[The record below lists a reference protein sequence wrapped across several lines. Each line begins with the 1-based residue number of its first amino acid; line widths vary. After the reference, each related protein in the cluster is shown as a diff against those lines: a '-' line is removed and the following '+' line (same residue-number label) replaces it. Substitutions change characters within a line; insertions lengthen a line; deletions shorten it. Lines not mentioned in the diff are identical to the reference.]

1 VARQLHYSLQKIFI
15 IQNNN
20 GNIMNLFPIIY
31 TSLLI
36 FSIFIVFTILVS
48 YILYKVKNN
57 NSGVQNADS
66 SFVLRR
72 PVTPATA
79 TSKIIYQRSTSSNHS
94 IRNRYNDESFRRPAE
109 PSFRQYSERQI
120 DSGEQE
126 NFNTNSPIYKSD
138 SRYTILPNFGQESY
152 GGGYSNNNSQRGL
165 SSLNYYNEN
174 SGSYT
179 YRSGNQSRF

>member
-1 VARQLHYSLQKIFI
+1 
-15 IQNNN
+15 
-20 GNIMNLFPIIY
+20 MNLFPIIY

-48 YILYKVKNN
+48 YILYKIKNN

-72 PVTPATA
+72 PVTPASA
-79 TSKIIYQRSTSSNHS
+79 TSKIIYQRSTSSSHS

-109 PSFRQYSERQI
+109 PSFKQYSERQI
-120 DSGEQE
+120 DSGQKE
-126 NFNTNSPIYKSD
+126 NRNNNPAMYKTD
-138 SRYTILPNFGQESY
+138 SRYTIVSNYGQDSY
-152 GGGYSNNNSQRGL
+152 GGGYSNNNSQRGF
-165 SSLNYYNEN
+165 SSLNYYHDN

-179 YRSGNQSRF
+179 YRSGNQSQF